1 MLFQT
6 TAEHEALRKEIRK
19 FAEAE
24 VKPIAFSLDQNNEF
38 PDEIVKAM
46 GKHGWMGLPYPKEYG
61 GAGSMSR
68 AMPLLLKNSPALT
81 AVSALSCRLTPR
93 WARIRLQPRE

>member
-19 FAEAE
+19 FAETE
-24 VKPIAFSLDQNNEF
+24 VKPIAFSLDQNSEF

-46 GKHGWMGLPYPKEYG
+46 GKHAGW
-61 GAGSMSR
+61 SS
-68 AMPLLLKNSPALT
+68 
-81 AVSALSCRLTPR
+81 VS
-93 WARIRLQPRE
+93 